1 MKRCSTAVI
10 TIGALVFGQAIASA
24 AMITIGASKDVTIF
38 QNNVNNSSGGGNG
51 LFAGTNGTSSPRRAL
66 IAFDI
71 ADNVPAGA
79 TISGVQLTLTLGQIA
94 GMAASSSATIGLFD
108 VSEDWGEGTAETS
121 NPLTDSIGGQG
132 QGAAATGGDA
142 TWNDSFYSAT
152 SPIAWTHP
160 GGDFSATASASNT
173 ITGAVTGTAYTW
185 GSTTGMVGDV
195 QAWLDTPSSNFG
207 WMLKNSDETDATTFL
222 AFYSRNTATSS
233 FHPQLTITY
242 TAVPEPSSLVLAA
255 AAFGFLWWRFG
266 QQEPRRLIP
275 TNMPSTRKLLTLA
288 NIDPF

>member
-1 MKRCSTAVI
+1 MNRFTTTAI
-10 TIGALVFGQAIASA
+10 TIGALAFGQVVASA

-71 ADNVPAGA
+71 VDSVPAGA
-79 TISGVQLTLTLGQIA
+79 NVTGVQLTLTLGQIA

-132 QGAAATGGDA
+132 QGAMATGGDA
-142 TWNDSFYSAT
+142 TWNDSFYSTT
-152 SPIAWTHP
+152 SPTAWTHA
-160 GGDFSATASASNT
+160 GGDFSGTASASNT
-173 ITGAVTGTAYTW
+173 ITNAILGNTYTW
-185 GSTTGMVGDV
+185 GSTTGIVSDV

-222 AFYSRNTATSS
+222 AFYSRNTATAS

-242 TAVPEPSSLVLAA
+242 TAVPEPSSIVLSLLAIGTVLAGGWRGIINA
-255 AAFGFLWWRFG
+255 A
-266 QQEPRRLIP
+266 
-275 TNMPSTRKLLTLA
+275 S
-288 NIDPF
+288 